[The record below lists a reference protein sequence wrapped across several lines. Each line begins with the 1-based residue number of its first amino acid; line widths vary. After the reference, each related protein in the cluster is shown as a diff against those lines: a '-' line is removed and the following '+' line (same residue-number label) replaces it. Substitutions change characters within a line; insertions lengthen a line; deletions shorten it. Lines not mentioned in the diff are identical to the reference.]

1 MKYRT
6 LSKLTSKLSK
16 IDKIKICKLKNS
28 HWQYGLKSHLK
39 WFKKNVKSKDINNL
53 LYSGSKLIGYTLL
66 RFRKCFINKK
76 INKYLY
82 FDTLIID
89 KNYRKKK
96 ISSIIM
102 DLNNDCIKKSKLFS
116 FLICKKNL
124 IYFYKKKDWKVLKN
138 KNITVSDHSF
148 STNGMIYNYK
158 SNVNVKFNFY
168 LYK

>member
-1 MKYRT
+1 MKYIT
-6 LSKLTSKLSK
+6 VSKLTSKLSK
-16 IDKIKICKLKNS
+16 VEKITICKLKNS
-28 HWQYGLKSHLK
+28 HWRYGLQSHLS

-76 INKYLY
+76 SSKYLY

-89 KNYRKKK
+89 KNYRRKK
-96 ISSIIM
+96 ISTMIM
-102 DLNNDCIKKSKLFS
+102 DLNNGCIKKSNLFS
-116 FLICKKNL
+116 FLICKKKL
-124 IYFYKKKDWKVLKN
+124 IYFYKKNDWKILKK
-138 KNITVSDHSF
+138 KNITLSDHTF

-158 SNVNVKFNFY
+158 SNTNVMFNFY